1 LIGRTRCDDGDS
13 SKFVVAAIES
23 IPGKGRLA
31 LDIPS
36 GEGRHSRFLASRG
49 FQVVSADLDLKALL
63 RGVSASRGPNPS
75 KIAPVRLDAT
85 KPLPFPPATFDLA
98 LIVHFQM
105 DSILQQIDS
114 VLKKDGFLVLE
125 TFGAQGENWRSLP
138 RVNELRRQLEKVF
151 HLSQYVERAVGKAPD
166 RVTVRAVGRKM

>member
-1 LIGRTRCDDGDS
+1 LIGTAKSDDYHS

-49 FQVVSADLDLKALL
+49 FQVVAADLDLKALL
-63 RGVSASRGPNPS
+63 RGVSASCGLNPS
-75 KIAPVRLDAT
+75 MIVPVCLDAT
-85 KPLPFPPATFDLA
+85 KPLPFPPATFDLV
-98 LIVHFQM
+98 LIVHLQM
-105 DSILQQIDS
+105 DSVLRQVDS

-125 TFGAQGENWRSLP
+125 TFGGQGENWRGLP
-138 RVNELRRQLEKVF
+138 RVNEIRGQLEKAF
-151 HLSQYVERAVGKAPD
+151 HLLQYVERAVGKARD
-166 RVTVRAVGRKM
+166 RVTVKAVGRKM